1 VCLPQEQ
8 EQYDGKGLGEVC
20 LRHKSA
26 LQRNKEAS
34 EAAGSSSPTAR
45 VRTLPRS
52 ELHAKCVSFR
62 HMNIYD
68 LTLVIQT
75 VWYLTDT
82 SPPASAPCPAPSCT
96 PSAWVLQKTLRCY

>member
-1 VCLPQEQ
+1 MCLPQEQ

-52 ELHAKCVSFR
+52 ELHAKCVGVAE
-62 HMNIYD
+62 N
-68 LTLVIQT
+68 
-75 VWYLTDT
+75 
-82 SPPASAPCPAPSCT
+82 PA
-96 PSAWVLQKTLRCY
+96 VLLNCRCVSRAT